1 MTRLARALLP
11 ARTLALLRRSAVPV
25 ASDLVCVSLYVNGPI
40 SADLRWLLES
50 ARFTKGAWV
59 WCEGGHLF
67 FTHAVKTC
75 YPADFAGFAREVVAA
90 MGMARREG
98 RRIEV
103 VRYR

>member
-11 ARTLALLRRSAVPV
+11 ARTLALLRRNAVPV

-40 SADLRWLLES
+40 SHDLRWLLES

-59 WCEGGHLF
+59 SEGGDLLI

-75 YPADFAGFAREVVAA
+75 YPADFPGFAREVVAA
-90 MGMARREG
+90 MRLARREG

>member
-11 ARTLALLRRSAVPV
+11 ARTLALLRRNAVPV

-40 SADLRWLLES
+40 SPDLRRLLES
-50 ARFTKGAWV
+50 GRYTKGAWV
-59 WCEGGHLF
+59 SEGGDLLI

-75 YPADFAGFAREVVAA
+75 YPADFPGFAREVVAA
-90 MGMARREG
+90 MGMAQREG

>member
-11 ARTLALLRRSAVPV
+11 ARTVALLRRNAVPTMADMV
-25 ASDLVCVSLYVNGPI
+25 EVSLRVKAPI
-40 SADLRWLLES
+40 SPDLRRVLES

-59 WCEGGHLF
+59 SEGGNLLI

-75 YPADFAGFAREVVAA
+75 YPADFPGFAREVIAA
-90 MGMARREG
+90 MRLARREG
-98 RRIEV
+98 RRVEV

>member
-11 ARTLALLRRSAVPV
+11 ARTLALLRRNAVPTMV
-25 ASDLVCVSLYVNGPI
+25 DTVEVSLRVKAPI
-40 SADLRWLLES
+40 SPDLRRLLES
-50 ARFTKGAWV
+50 AQFTKGAWA
-59 WCEGGHLF
+59 WREGGHLF

-75 YPADFAGFAREVVAA
+75 YPADFPGFAREVVAA
-90 MGMARREG
+90 MRLAQREG